1 MSQLFPINFNSSTH
15 SIHIDKKESI
25 DNLSTNN
32 KNGPISF
39 RPIIPKVL
47 SKNVLSSTNDNIPHM
62 LYFNGDQQDYS
73 STYRSLS

>member
-25 DNLSTNN
+25 DNFLTNN

-62 LYFNGDQQDYS
+62 LYFNEDQRDYS